1 MASAGTELWTAD
13 AAARATGGRINLPW
27 TASGVSIDSRTL
39 LPGELFIALIGTYF
53 DGHDYINAAL
63 RAGAAAAMVSRVP
76 DTVGPQAPLLRVTDT
91 QIGLSALGAAGRDR
105 SRARVIGVTGSV
117 GKTGSKEMLR
127 LALSVFGSVHASI
140 RSYNN
145 AIGVPLTLANLPE
158 DMDYAV
164 IEIGMNHAG
173 EIAALSKLSRPHVG
187 VITNVAAVHLGN
199 FNNIDEIAAAKC
211 EIFDGIES
219 DGIAV
224 LNRDSPF
231 FEQLR
236 SAAEGSVEQV
246 IGFGRAEGA
255 TIQLMEYD
263 PEPGS
268 NSLMVNVAGQTLAYQ
283 LGADGLHWACN
294 SLAVLG
300 VFHGLGESAQDAIGS
315 LKEFQAMQGRGARY
329 VINLGEGEIEL
340 IDDSYNANPVSM
352 CVALDLLGSARPK
365 HSGRKIAILGD
376 MLELGSD
383 ESLLPARLAE
393 NITAA
398 DVDLVF
404 TVGSRMLHLREAL
417 SPNRLGAHAGY
428 ASQIVGPVVFALGRG
443 DVVLVKGS
451 RGSNMAGVVEAL
463 RQASNNLD
471 TVVATSSH

>member
-1 MASAGTELWTAD
+1 MALAGTELWAADD
-13 AAARATGGRINLPW
+13 AAKATGGLINQPW

-39 LPGELFIALIGTYF
+39 APGELFVALVGAYF

-76 DTVGPQAPLLRVTDT
+76 DAVEPQAPLLRVMDT
-91 QIGLSALGAAGRDR
+91 QSGLSALGAAGRNR

-117 GKTGSKEMLR
+117 GKTGTKEMLR
-127 LALSVFGSVHASI
+127 LALSAFGSVHASI

-173 EIAALSKLSRPHVG
+173 EIAALSKLARPHVG

-199 FNNIDEIAAAKC
+199 FNNIDEIATAKS
-211 EIFDGIES
+211 EIFDGIEA

-231 FEQLR
+231 FERLR
-236 SAAEGSVEQV
+236 SAAEGAVEQV
-246 IGFGRAEGA
+246 IDFGRAEGA

-263 PEPGS
+263 SASGS
-268 NSLMVNVAGQTLAYQ
+268 NSLMVNIAGRTLAYQ

-300 VFHGLGESAQDAIGS
+300 VLHGLGESAQDGVGS
-315 LKEFQAMQGRGARY
+315 LTDFQAMQGRGARY
-329 VINLGEGEIEL
+329 LINLGDGEIEL

-352 CVALDLLGSARPK
+352 CAALNLLGSARPK

-383 ESLLPARLAE
+383 EGILHAGLAE
-393 NITAA
+393 NVTAA

-428 ASQIVGPVVFALGRG
+428 ASQIVAPVVFALGRG

-451 RGSNMAGVVEAL
+451 QGSNMAGVVEAL
-463 RQASNNLD
+463 RQASDSPD
-471 TVVATSSH
+471 TVVASSH